1 MCTLHD
7 FFSSKV
13 KFIYTSTVTR
23 SHSCY
28 GKNYAYASRT
38 SCLLSHPFC
47 LFMFSFSSAICT
59 QLDLIHYPG
68 EYSDFGSFINE
79 YTTLDQCKDGCL
91 ADVNCYGLDWTDD
104 GESCNHHFEQSNL
117 DIRYNWNGHSQ
128 FVKPPACF

>member
-1 MCTLHD
+1 MNTNT
-7 FFSSKV
+7 SP
-13 KFIYTSTVTR
+13 FISF
-23 SHSCY
+23 
-28 GKNYAYASRT
+28 
-38 SCLLSHPFC
+38 LLSHPFC

-91 ADVNCYGLDWTDD
+91 ADVNCLGLEWSYNYDA
-104 GESCNHHFEQSNL
+104 CFLHYEQSKL
-117 DIRYNWNGHSQ
+117 DARESYIGESQ